1 MLHAGAVANSG
12 YSLVF
17 TGHGGAGKTT
27 TTSLILASG
36 GTEWSIHADD
46 YVFLAPDS
54 TTLAYI
60 TRSHLYKDLLR
71 WVPDVGSRL
80 TPPERLRLEGYGRL
94 RSWSGERI
102 KWPVRLPAERLW
114 PDYQLNRQAKLA
126 GLVILQQ
133 DWIDAPQLIRLQP
146 GDVPVMELIEMNF
159 SEARHYRNLLAKN
172 HPKQDVERLFDDWQA
187 SELNLL
193 TQRIE
198 ETQVYLLKRPIDSS
212 GTLDS
217 RLSFV
222 RQVADLIP
230 HAEVDNE
237 Q

>member
-46 YVFLAPDS
+46 YVFLTPDS
-54 TTLAYI
+54 KSLAYI

-71 WVPDVGSRL
+71 WAPDVQSRL
-80 TPPERLRLEGYGRL
+80 TPPERLRLEVYGRL

-114 PDYQLNRQAKLA
+114 PGYDLTRQAKLA

-133 DWIDAPQLIRLQP
+133 DLVDTPQLVRLQP
-146 GDVPVMELIEMNF
+146 DDVPVMDLIEMNF
-159 SEARHYRNLLAKN
+159 GEARHYRNLLAKN
-172 HPKQDVERLFDDWQA
+172 HTKQDVERLFDDWQA
-187 SELNLL
+187 SELHLL
-193 TQRIE
+193 TKRIE
-198 ETQVYLLKRPIDSS
+198 ETRVYLLKRPIVGGDVSE
-212 GTLDS
+212 S

-222 RQVADLIP
+222 RRVAGLIP
-230 HAEVDNE
+230 HAEVDDE